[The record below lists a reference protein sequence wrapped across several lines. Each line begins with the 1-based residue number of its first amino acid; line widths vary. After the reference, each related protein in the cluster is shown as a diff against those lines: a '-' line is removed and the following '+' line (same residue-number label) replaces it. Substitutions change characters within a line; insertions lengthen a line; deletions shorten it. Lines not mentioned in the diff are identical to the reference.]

1 MTPTETVLLTR
12 YVKAQKAAQQF
23 DTYTE
28 EAWHDTLGH
37 LRLSDCREAVRRLA
51 GEHRWIDPSD
61 IVKTVRAIRQ
71 ERIMAAPPVPIPAGF
86 DPDDTAAYRALVAAH
101 ERRAADGE
109 FLPQPAPL
117 PRRDLRAIENV
128 FPSPPPVRASRP

>member
-1 MTPTETVLLTR
+1 MTPDECLILTR
-12 YVKAQKAAQQF
+12 YVKAQKAAQQI
-23 DTYTE
+23 DEYTP

-101 ERRAADGE
+101 QQRAADGE
-109 FLPQPAPL
+109 FLPPPAEL
-117 PRRDLRAIENV
+117 PRRDMRAIANV
-128 FPSPPPVRASRP
+128 FPSPPSVRGRAS